1 MNSRGHAAR
10 RAVRVTAVLCGL
22 AQSPAWAGPP
32 SAALPARLSFISER
46 HGQRDV
52 YLIATDGRFE
62 QRLTHSAADESNGPV
77 TPDGRHIL
85 VTAEVSP
92 PAGAGDKGFRFL
104 LLPLSPGTRTQG
116 GGLPLARDPGTALL
130 PTPRA
135 SLRQPQ
141 FLADGRLVF
150 ESEPQDPSAG
160 LRELFVLSQPGA
172 VSGRPALRALTQ
184 NREGNFGP
192 SLCARSDYVAFTSS
206 RDRTSE
212 VYRMRADG
220 SDVRRLT
227 YSQGSKW
234 GTRCSADGQRI
245 FFVSDREGAD
255 RIYSVLRNGSEPRR
269 LTNRDLESTRIED
282 SPTPSP
288 EGRKLAYVLRGAG
301 LGARLRILDLRSGRD
316 CELPTP
322 PGSRSSDPD
331 WSTPRDNTPPRLAF
345 TLQPADSAPAAT
357 PTGAPTAAPNS
368 TPTAA
373 PNSAPARRQIFL
385 ADADCRGIT
394 QLTHAPGPNWH
405 PLWLN

>member
-1 MNSRGHAAR
+1 M
-10 RAVRVTAVLCGL
+10 
-22 AQSPAWAGPP
+22 
-32 SAALPARLSFISER
+32 RLSFISER

-52 YLIATDGRFE
+52 YLIAADGRGE
-62 QRLTHSAADESNGPV
+62 QRLTHSPADESNGPV

-85 VTAEVSP
+85 VTAEASP
-92 PAGAGDKGFRFL
+92 SAAGGDKGFRFL
-104 LLPLSPGTRTQG
+104 LLPLSPSPRTQG
-116 GGLPLARDPGTALL
+116 GGPPLLRDPGTALL

-160 LRELFVLSQPGA
+160 LRELFVLSQIGSSA
-172 VSGRPALRALTQ
+172 SGRPALRALTQ

-212 VYRMRADG
+212 VYRMRVDG

-269 LTNRDLESTRIED
+269 LTPRHLDSTRIED

-288 EGRKLAYVLRGAG
+288 DGRKLAYVLRGAG

-345 TLQPADSAPAAT
+345 TLQPADSTPAAT
-357 PTGAPTAAPNS
+357 PAATPAGAPTAAPAGAPAAAAPNS
-368 TPTAA
+368 APAAA

-385 ADADCRGIT
+385 ADAECRGIT
-394 QLTHAPGPNWH
+394 PLTTAPGPNWH

>member
-1 MNSRGHAAR
+1 M
-10 RAVRVTAVLCGL
+10 
-22 AQSPAWAGPP
+22 
-32 SAALPARLSFISER
+32 
-46 HGQRDV
+46 
-52 YLIATDGRFE
+52 YLIAADGRGE
-62 QRLTHSAADESNGPV
+62 QRLTHSPVDESNGPV
-77 TPDGRHIL
+77 TPDGRYIL
-85 VTAEVSP
+85 VTAEASP
-92 PAGAGDKGFRFL
+92 PAGGGDKGFRFL
-104 LLPLSPGTRTQG
+104 LLPLSSGEKG
-116 GGLPLARDPGTALL
+116 GGLPLLRAPGTTLL
-130 PTPRA
+130 PTARA

-150 ESEPQDPSAG
+150 ESEPQDPSFG
-160 LRELFVLSQPGA
+160 LREIFVLSQPGSA
-172 VSGRPALRALTQ
+172 GSRPALRALTQ

-212 VYRMRADG
+212 VYRMRIDG

-245 FFVSDREGAD
+245 FFVSDRDGAD

-269 LTNRDLESTRIED
+269 LTPRDLDSTRIED

-288 EGRKLAYVLRGAG
+288 DGRKLAYVLRGAG

-345 TLQPADSAPAAT
+345 TLQPADSTPTSASTSAPAA
-357 PTGAPTAAPNS
+357 APTPAPAAE
-368 TPTAA
+368 PT
-373 PNSAPARRQIFL
+373 SAPARRQIVL
-385 ADADCRGIT
+385 ADAECRGIT
-394 QLTHAPGPNWH
+394 PLTTAPGPNWH

>member
-1 MNSRGHAAR
+1 M
-10 RAVRVTAVLCGL
+10 
-22 AQSPAWAGPP
+22 
-32 SAALPARLSFISER
+32 
-46 HGQRDV
+46 
-52 YLIATDGRFE
+52 YLIAVDGRFE

-85 VTAEVSP
+85 VTAEASP
-92 PAGAGDKGFRFL
+92 PTAGGDKGFRFL
-104 LLPLSPGTRTQG
+104 LLPLSAGHQG

-150 ESEPQDPSAG
+150 ESEPQDPSLG
-160 LRELFVLSQPGA
+160 LRELFVLSQIGSSA
-172 VSGRPALRALTQ
+172 SGRPALRALTQ

-212 VYRMRADG
+212 VYRMRVDG

-288 EGRKLAYVLRGAG
+288 DGRKLAYVLRGAG

-331 WSTPRDNTPPRLAF
+331 WSTPRENAPPRLAF
-345 TLQPADSAPAAT
+345 TLQPADST
-357 PTGAPTAAPNS
+357 PTGAPNSIPTAAPN
-368 TPTAA
+368 PAPAPA
-373 PNSAPARRQIFL
+373 PNSAPAAASNSAPTRRQIFL
-385 ADADCRGIT
+385 ADADCRGMT